1 MTTVIKYDRQDVV
14 QKATDLFWKKGYHA
28 TSMRNL
34 QEAVDLRPGSIYAG
48 FGSKEGLF
56 KETLQHYASM
66 SLALLNSF
74 SETHDS
80 PLEALQA
87 FVTSVVTV
95 SKTQAPSNMCMLVKT
110 ISELTDDNAELVA
123 EAQQLL
129 ADVENVFEDLFAQA
143 QARGELNASKDPK
156 RLASLLQLQ
165 LMGLRAYVRSNKEAN
180 IEELIED
187 AFATLLRI

>member
-1 MTTVIKYDRQDVV
+1 MTTTTKYDRQDVV
-14 QKATDLFWKKGYHA
+14 QKATDLFWEKGYHA

-34 QEAVDLRPGSIYAG
+34 QAAVDLRPGSIYAG

-56 KETLQHYASM
+56 KETLQQYASK
-66 SLALLNSF
+66 SLAKLKSF
-74 SETHDS
+74 SEIHDS
-80 PLEALQA
+80 PIEALRA
-87 FVTSVVTV
+87 FITSVVTV

-110 ISELTDDNAELVA
+110 ISELTEDNAELLA

-129 ADVENVFEDLFAQA
+129 GSVEIAFADLFAEA

-156 RLASLLQLQ
+156 RLARLLQLQ

-187 AFATLLRI
+187 TFATLL

>member
-1 MTTVIKYDRQDVV
+1 MATTTKYNRQDVV
-14 QKATDLFWKKGYHA
+14 QKATYLFWEKGYHA

-56 KETLQHYASM
+56 KATLQHYASK
-66 SLALLNSF
+66 SLAKLQSF

-80 PLEALQA
+80 PLEALRA

-95 SKTQAPSNMCMLVKT
+95 SKTQTPSNMCMLVKT
-110 ISELTDDNAELVA
+110 ISELTEEDNAELLA
-123 EAQQLL
+123 EAQRLL
-129 ADVENVFEDLFAQA
+129 GNVEIAFADLFTEA
-143 QARGELNASKDPK
+143 QARGELNKSKNPK
-156 RLASLLQLQ
+156 RLARLLQLQ
-165 LMGLRAYVRSNKEAN
+165 LMGLRAYVRSNKESN

-187 AFATLLRI
+187 TFATLL